1 MTAFP
6 TLRSFVSYQTE
17 SDCYD
22 ADELSEERWNYA
34 FWQQNETPVI
44 EADDGDKGMKI
55 LFDWYRENGIEHIG
69 RCDTLL
75 LSCGLIPENEI
86 SRSMGVELNPVTSG
100 PSVNESLETNIPG
113 VFACGNV
120 LHVHDLVDY
129 VSEEAGVA
137 GKNAAKYI
145 KCGGDHA
152 DSGKEIP
159 IVATDGVRY
168 TVPKTLHVANMDDEL
183 TVRFRVGGV
192 YKNCYISTY
201 LNDQRIICRKRPVMA
216 PGEMEQVK
224 LQKSVLE
231 AMSDLDHITIK
242 IEEEA

>member
-1 MTAFP
+1 MFFTF
-6 TLRSFVSYQTE
+6 
-17 SDCYD
+17 
-22 ADELSEERWNYA
+22 
-34 FWQQNETPVI
+34 
-44 EADDGDKGMKI
+44 M
-55 LFDWYRENGIEHIG
+55 
-69 RCDTLL
+69 
-75 LSCGLIPENEI
+75 I
-86 SRSMGVELNPVTSG
+86 SWTMYPRKP
-100 PSVNESLETNIPG
+100 
-113 VFACGNV
+113 
-120 LHVHDLVDY
+120 
-129 VSEEAGVA
+129 GVA

-224 LQKSVLE
+224 RRSPFWKQ
-231 AMSDLDHITIK
+231 
-242 IEEEA
+242 

>member
-1 MTAFP
+1 MTSAAERVEGI
-6 TLRSFVSYQTE
+6 TLAQVDEHNKPIPGTE
-17 SDCYD
+17 EDY
-22 ADELSEERWNYA
+22 E
-34 FWQQNETPVI
+34 
-44 EADDGDKGMKI
+44 
-55 LFDWYRENGIEHIG
+55 
-69 RCDTLL
+69 CDTLL

>member
-1 MTAFP
+1 
-6 TLRSFVSYQTE
+6 
-17 SDCYD
+17 
-22 ADELSEERWNYA
+22 
-34 FWQQNETPVI
+34 
-44 EADDGDKGMKI
+44 
-55 LFDWYRENGIEHIG
+55 
-69 RCDTLL
+69 
-75 LSCGLIPENEI
+75 
-86 SRSMGVELNPVTSG
+86 MGVELNPVTSG

-145 KCGGDHA
+145 KCGDDHA

>member
-1 MTAFP
+1 
-6 TLRSFVSYQTE
+6 
-17 SDCYD
+17 
-22 ADELSEERWNYA
+22 
-34 FWQQNETPVI
+34 
-44 EADDGDKGMKI
+44 
-55 LFDWYRENGIEHIG
+55 
-69 RCDTLL
+69 
-75 LSCGLIPENEI
+75 
-86 SRSMGVELNPVTSG
+86 MGVELNRSPSG

-192 YKNCYISTY
+192 YKKLLYFH
-201 LNDQRIICRKRPVMA
+201 LLKRPADYLPQASCHGSRRDGAGKAAEVRS
-216 PGEMEQVK
+216 GSNE
-224 LQKSVLE
+224 
-231 AMSDLDHITIK
+231 
-242 IEEEA
+242 